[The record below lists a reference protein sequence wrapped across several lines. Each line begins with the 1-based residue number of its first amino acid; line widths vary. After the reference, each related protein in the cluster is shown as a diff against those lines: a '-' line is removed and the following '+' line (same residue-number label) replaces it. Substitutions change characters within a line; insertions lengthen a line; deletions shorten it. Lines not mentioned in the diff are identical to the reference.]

1 MNNQNRNQDLTKV
14 FDAKWK
20 ANHNDDVK
28 RAKAKERA
36 FINKLFNVKED
47 EEDDDFDFVNADDY
61 RVKSSREIQLERL
74 ERNMQALN
82 NNRLNNRF

>member
-1 MNNQNRNQDLTKV
+1 MNNQNYNLNRNKDLTKV

-36 FINKLFNVKED
+36 FINKLFDV
-47 EEDDDFDFVNADDY
+47 EEDDFNSNNVEMP

-74 ERNMQALN
+74 ERNMQALR
-82 NNRLNNRF
+82 NNRPNNRF